1 MNQYVS
7 VEKINKDN
15 FNKNSRQ
22 LKEEI
27 KMSLLNM
34 AMNIGH
40 FNINISIKKD
50 EEKKRDAIRRKIEH
64 NQRIKELL
72 ENRDNILNDYYMN
85 DYMR

>member
-1 MNQYVS
+1 MDQYVS
-7 VEKINKDN
+7 VEQINKDD
-15 FNKNSRQ
+15 FNKNSRH

-50 EEKKRDAIRRKIEH
+50 EEKKREAMRRRIEH
-64 NQRIKELL
+64 DQRIKELL
-72 ENRDNILNDYYMN
+72 ENRDNILNNYYMN

>member
-7 VEKINKDN
+7 VEQINKDDL
-15 FNKNSRQ
+15 NKNSRH

-50 EEKKRDAIRRKIEH
+50 EEKKREAMRRRIEH
-64 NQRIKELL
+64 DQRIKELL
-72 ENRDNILNDYYMN
+72 ENRDNILNNYYMN